1 MKFFDRFSREPN
13 TTPPHEL
20 SDTPRGGRTRRAL
33 AAAADR
39 LAEERRRREKE
50 MLKYEREAQLS
61 REMRREFLERSGA
74 YPASPD
80 LYALWL
86 YAYLE
91 QGNKITHPRD
101 YPFSRGQLEKDE
113 TTTQQSLVSIGPN
126 GVVFEDKEVSY
137 YDQNV
142 VWVPTKSCE
151 GNLIPTDYGS
161 DALTIMY
168 LPDLVNLDTRS
179 TSGDRRPGW
188 EYGHSKLLTLK
199 LDESSPTG
207 LRASTNEPDV
217 IKSYTDITDMIMG
230 FTDNF
235 DPAAIRQKLKD
246 AKNRPGQELEQL

>member
-1 MKFFDRFSREPN
+1 MKFFDRSSREPN
-13 TTPPHEL
+13 TTPHEL

-39 LAEERRRREKE
+39 LAEERRIREKE

-113 TTTQQSLVSIGPN
+113 TITQQSLVSIGPN

-151 GNLIPTDYGS
+151 GNLIPTGYGS

-179 TSGDRRPGW
+179 TSGSRHPGS

-199 LDESSPTG
+199 PDEASPTG

-217 IKSYTDITDMIMG
+217 ESYTDITDMIMG

>member
-1 MKFFDRFSREPN
+1 MKFFDRLSREPN
-13 TTPPHEL
+13 TTPPNEL

-39 LAEERRRREKE
+39 LAEERRIREKE

-113 TTTQQSLVSIGPN
+113 TITQQSLVSIGPN

-151 GNLIPTDYGS
+151 GNLIPTGYGS

-179 TSGDRRPGW
+179 TSGSRHPGS

-217 IKSYTDITDMIMG
+217 ESYTDITDMIMG

-235 DPAAIRQKLKD
+235 DPAAMRQKLKD

>member
-1 MKFFDRFSREPN
+1 MKFFDRSSREPN
-13 TTPPHEL
+13 TTPHEL

-39 LAEERRRREKE
+39 LAEERRIREKE

-113 TTTQQSLVSIGPN
+113 TITQQSLVSIGPN

-151 GNLIPTDYGS
+151 GNLIPTGYGS
-161 DALTIMY
+161 DALPIMY

-179 TSGDRRPGW
+179 TSGSRHPGS

-217 IKSYTDITDMIMG
+217 ESYTDITDMIMG

>member
-1 MKFFDRFSREPN
+1 M
-13 TTPPHEL
+13 
-20 SDTPRGGRTRRAL
+20 
-33 AAAADR
+33 AAADR
-39 LAEERRRREKE
+39 LAEEQRRRKEE
-50 MLKYEREAQLS
+50 MLKYEREAQRS
-61 REMRREFLERSGA
+61 QEMRREFLERSGA

-113 TTTQQSLVSIGPN
+113 TITQQSLVSIGPS
-126 GVVFEDKEVSY
+126 GAVFEDEEVSY
-137 YDQNV
+137 YDQDV

-151 GNLIPTDYGS
+151 GNFIPTGYGS

-179 TSGDRRPGW
+179 TSGSRHPGS

-217 IKSYTDITDMIMG
+217 ESYTDITDMIMG

>member
-1 MKFFDRFSREPN
+1 MKFFDRSSREPN
-13 TTPPHEL
+13 TTPHEL

-39 LAEERRRREKE
+39 LAEERRIREKE

-113 TTTQQSLVSIGPN
+113 ITTQQSLVSIGPN

-151 GNLIPTDYGS
+151 GNLIPAGYGS
-161 DALTIMY
+161 QALTIMY
-168 LPDLVNLDTRS
+168 LPDLVKLDTRS
-179 TSGDRRPGW
+179 TSGSRHPGS

-217 IKSYTDITDMIMG
+217 ESYTDITDMIMG

>member
-1 MKFFDRFSREPN
+1 
-13 TTPPHEL
+13 
-20 SDTPRGGRTRRAL
+20 
-33 AAAADR
+33 
-39 LAEERRRREKE
+39 

-74 YPASPD
+74 YPAPPD

-101 YPFSRGQLEKDE
+101 YLFSRGQLEKDE
-113 TTTQQSLVSIGPN
+113 TITQQSLVSIRPN
-126 GVVFEDKEVSY
+126 GAEFEDKKVSY

-151 GNLIPTDYGS
+151 GNFIPAGYGS
-161 DALTIMY
+161 QALTIMY

-207 LRASTNEPDV
+207 LHASTNEPTT
-217 IKSYTDITDMIMG
+217 IESYTDITDMIMG
-230 FTDNF
+230 FTGNF
-235 DPAAIRQKLKD
+235 DPAAMCQKLKD
-246 AKNRPGQELEQL
+246 AKNRPSQELEQL

>member
-1 MKFFDRFSREPN
+1 MKFFDRSSREPN
-13 TTPPHEL
+13 TTPHEL

-33 AAAADR
+33 AAAADQ
-39 LAEERRRREKE
+39 LAEERRIREKE

-113 TTTQQSLVSIGPN
+113 TITQQSLVSIGPN

-151 GNLIPTDYGS
+151 GNLIPTGYGS

-179 TSGDRRPGW
+179 TSGSRHPGS

-217 IKSYTDITDMIMG
+217 ESYTDITDMIMG

>member
-1 MKFFDRFSREPN
+1 MKFFDRSSREPN
-13 TTPPHEL
+13 TTPHEL

-39 LAEERRRREKE
+39 LAEERRIREKE

-113 TTTQQSLVSIGPN
+113 TITQQSLVSIGPN

-151 GNLIPTDYGS
+151 GNLIPTGYGS
-161 DALTIMY
+161 NALTIMY

-179 TSGDRRPGW
+179 TSGSRHPGS

-217 IKSYTDITDMIMG
+217 ESYTDITDMIMG

>member
-1 MKFFDRFSREPN
+1 MKFFDRLSREPN
-13 TTPPHEL
+13 TTPHEL

-39 LAEERRRREKE
+39 LAEERRIREKE

-113 TTTQQSLVSIGPN
+113 TITQQSLVSIGPN

-151 GNLIPTDYGS
+151 GNLIPTGYGS

-179 TSGDRRPGW
+179 TSGSRHPGS

-217 IKSYTDITDMIMG
+217 ESYTDITDMIMG

>member
-1 MKFFDRFSREPN
+1 MKFFDRSSREPN
-13 TTPPHEL
+13 TPPPHEL

-33 AAAADR
+33 AAAADQ
-39 LAEERRRREKE
+39 LAEEQRIREKE

-113 TTTQQSLVSIGPN
+113 TITQQSLVSIGPN

-151 GNLIPTDYGS
+151 GNLIPTGYGS

-179 TSGDRRPGW
+179 TSGSRHPGS

-217 IKSYTDITDMIMG
+217 ESYTDITDMIMG
-230 FTDNF
+230 FTGNF
-235 DPAAIRQKLKD
+235 DPAAICQKLKD

>member
-1 MKFFDRFSREPN
+1 MKFFDRSSREPN
-13 TTPPHEL
+13 TTPHEL

-39 LAEERRRREKE
+39 LAEERRIREKE

-113 TTTQQSLVSIGPN
+113 TITQQSLVSIGPN
-126 GVVFEDKEVSY
+126 GAEFEDEEVSY
-137 YDQNV
+137 YDQDV

-151 GNLIPTDYGS
+151 GNLIPTGYGS

-179 TSGDRRPGW
+179 TSGSRHPGS

-217 IKSYTDITDMIMG
+217 ESYTDITDMIMG

-246 AKNRPGQELEQL
+246 AKNRPSQELEQL

>member
-1 MKFFDRFSREPN
+1 MKFFDRSSREPN
-13 TTPPHEL
+13 TTPHEL

-39 LAEERRRREKE
+39 LAEERRIREKE
-50 MLKYEREAQLS
+50 MLKYEREAQRS

-91 QGNKITHPRD
+91 QGNKITYPRD

-113 TTTQQSLVSIGPN
+113 IATQQSLASIGPN

-151 GNLIPTDYGS
+151 GNLIPTGYGS

-179 TSGDRRPGW
+179 TSGSRHPGS

-217 IKSYTDITDMIMG
+217 ESYTDITDMIMG

>member
-1 MKFFDRFSREPN
+1 M
-13 TTPPHEL
+13 
-20 SDTPRGGRTRRAL
+20 SDKSPGSRTRRAL

-39 LAEERRRREKE
+39 LAEEQRRREKE

-74 YPASPD
+74 YPAPPD

-101 YPFSRGQLEKDE
+101 YLFSRGQLEKDE
-113 TTTQQSLVSIGPN
+113 TITQQSLVSIGPN
-126 GVVFEDKEVSY
+126 GAEFEDKKVSY

-151 GNLIPTDYGS
+151 GNFIPAGYGS
-161 DALTIMY
+161 QALTIMY

-179 TSGDRRPGW
+179 TSGSRHPGS

-217 IKSYTDITDMIMG
+217 ESYTDITDMIMG

>member
-1 MKFFDRFSREPN
+1 MKFFDRSSREPN
-13 TTPPHEL
+13 TTPHEL

-39 LAEERRRREKE
+39 LAEERRIREKE

-113 TTTQQSLVSIGPN
+113 TITQQSLVSIGPN

-151 GNLIPTDYGS
+151 GNLIPTGYGS

-179 TSGDRRPGW
+179 TSGSRHPGS

-217 IKSYTDITDMIMG
+217 ESYTDITDMIMG
-230 FTDNF
+230 FTGNF
-235 DPAAIRQKLKD
+235 DPAAMRQKLKD

>member
-1 MKFFDRFSREPN
+1 MKFFDRSSREPN
-13 TTPPHEL
+13 TTPHEL

-39 LAEERRRREKE
+39 LAEERRIREKE

-113 TTTQQSLVSIGPN
+113 TITQQSLVSIGPN

-151 GNLIPTDYGS
+151 GNLIPTGYGS
-161 DALTIMY
+161 DALTVMY

-179 TSGDRRPGW
+179 TSGSRHPGS

-217 IKSYTDITDMIMG
+217 ESYTDITDMIMG

>member
-1 MKFFDRFSREPN
+1 MKVFDRSSREPN
-13 TTPPHEL
+13 TTPHEL

-39 LAEERRRREKE
+39 LAEERRIREKE

-113 TTTQQSLVSIGPN
+113 TITQQSLVSIGPN

-151 GNLIPTDYGS
+151 GNLIPTGYGS

-179 TSGDRRPGW
+179 TSGSRHPGS

-217 IKSYTDITDMIMG
+217 ESYTDITDMIMG

>member
-1 MKFFDRFSREPN
+1 MKFFDRSSREPN
-13 TTPPHEL
+13 TTPHEL

-39 LAEERRRREKE
+39 LAEERRIREKE
-50 MLKYEREAQLS
+50 MLTYEREAQLS
-61 REMRREFLERSGA
+61 REMRREFLDRSGA

-113 TTTQQSLVSIGPN
+113 TITQQSLVSIGPN

-151 GNLIPTDYGS
+151 GNLIPTGYGS

-179 TSGDRRPGW
+179 TSGSRHPGS

-217 IKSYTDITDMIMG
+217 ESYTDITDMIMG

>member
-1 MKFFDRFSREPN
+1 MKFFDRLSQESN
-13 TTPPHEL
+13 TTPPNEL
-20 SDTPRGGRTRRAL
+20 SGKSPGSRTRRAL
-33 AAAADR
+33 VAAADR
-39 LAEERRRREKE
+39 LAEEQRRRKEE
-50 MLKYEREAQLS
+50 MLKYEREAQRS
-61 REMRREFLERSGA
+61 QEMRREFLERSGA
-74 YPASPD
+74 YPAPPD

-113 TTTQQSLVSIGPN
+113 TITQQSLVSIGPS
-126 GVVFEDKEVSY
+126 GAVFEDEEVSY
-137 YDQNV
+137 YDQDV

-151 GNLIPTDYGS
+151 GNFIPAGYGS
-161 DALTIMY
+161 QALTIMY
-168 LPDLVNLDTRS
+168 LPDLVKLDTRS
-179 TSGDRRPGW
+179 TSGSRHPGS

-207 LRASTNEPDV
+207 LRASTNEPTT
-217 IKSYTDITDMIMG
+217 IESYTDITDMIMG
-230 FTDNF
+230 FTGNF

>member
-1 MKFFDRFSREPN
+1 MKFFDRSSREPN
-13 TTPPHEL
+13 TTPHEL

-39 LAEERRRREKE
+39 LAEERRIREKE
-50 MLKYEREAQLS
+50 MLKYEREAQHS
-61 REMRREFLERSGA
+61 QEMRREFLERSGA
-74 YPASPD
+74 YPAPPD

-101 YPFSRGQLEKDE
+101 YPFSRGQLRKDE
-113 TTTQQSLVSIGPN
+113 TITQQSLVSIGPS
-126 GVVFEDKEVSY
+126 GAVFEDEEVSY

-151 GNLIPTDYGS
+151 GNFIPAGYGS
-161 DALTIMY
+161 QALTIMY
-168 LPDLVNLDTRS
+168 LPDLVKLDTRS

-199 LDESSPTG
+199 LDKLSPTG

-217 IKSYTDITDMIMG
+217 IESYTDITDMIMG
-230 FTDNF
+230 FTGNF
-235 DPAAIRQKLKD
+235 DPAAMRQKLKD

>member
-1 MKFFDRFSREPN
+1 MKFFDRSSREPN
-13 TTPPHEL
+13 TTPHEL

-39 LAEERRRREKE
+39 LAEERRIREKE
-50 MLKYEREAQLS
+50 MLKYEREAQRS
-61 REMRREFLERSGA
+61 QEMRREFLERSGA

-113 TTTQQSLVSIGPN
+113 TITQQSLVSIGPN

-151 GNLIPTDYGS
+151 GNLIPTGYGS

-179 TSGDRRPGW
+179 TSGSRHPGS

-217 IKSYTDITDMIMG
+217 ESYTDITDMIMG

>member
-1 MKFFDRFSREPN
+1 MKFFDRSSREPN
-13 TTPPHEL
+13 TTPHEL

-39 LAEERRRREKE
+39 LAEERRIREKE

-74 YPASPD
+74 YPAPPD

-113 TTTQQSLVSIGPN
+113 TITQQSLVSIGPN
-126 GVVFEDKEVSY
+126 GAEFEDKKVSY

-151 GNLIPTDYGS
+151 GNFIPAGYGS

-199 LDESSPTG
+199 LDESSSTG
-207 LRASTNEPDV
+207 LRASTNEPGV
-217 IKSYTDITDMIMG
+217 IESYTDITDMIMG
-230 FTDNF
+230 FTGNF
-235 DPAAIRQKLKD
+235 DPAAMCQKLKD

>member
-1 MKFFDRFSREPN
+1 MKFFDRSSREPN
-13 TTPPHEL
+13 TTPHEL

-101 YPFSRGQLEKDE
+101 YPFSRGQLRKDE
-113 TTTQQSLVSIGPN
+113 TITQQSLVSIGPN

-151 GNLIPTDYGS
+151 GNLIPTGYGS

-179 TSGDRRPGW
+179 TSGSRHPGS

-217 IKSYTDITDMIMG
+217 ESYTDITDMIMG

-235 DPAAIRQKLKD
+235 DPAAICQKLKD

>member
-1 MKFFDRFSREPN
+1 
-13 TTPPHEL
+13 
-20 SDTPRGGRTRRAL
+20 
-33 AAAADR
+33 
-39 LAEERRRREKE
+39 
-50 MLKYEREAQLS
+50 MLKFQRESLS
-61 REMRREFLERSGA
+61 SWEMRRQFLERSGA

-91 QGNKITHPRD
+91 QGNKITYPRD

-113 TTTQQSLVSIGPN
+113 IATQQSLVSIGPN

-151 GNLIPTDYGS
+151 GNCIPTGYGS
-161 DALTIMY
+161 HALTIMY
-168 LPDLVNLDTRS
+168 LPDLAKLDTRS
-179 TSGDRRPGW
+179 TSGSRHPGS

-207 LRASTNEPDV
+207 LRASTNEPTT
-217 IKSYTDITDMIMG
+217 IESYTDITDMIMG
-230 FTDNF
+230 FTGNF

>member
-1 MKFFDRFSREPN
+1 MKFFDRSSREPN
-13 TTPPHEL
+13 TTPHEL

-39 LAEERRRREKE
+39 LAEERRIREKE

-113 TTTQQSLVSIGPN
+113 TITQQSLVSIGPN

-151 GNLIPTDYGS
+151 GNLIPTGYGS

-179 TSGDRRPGW
+179 TSGSRHPGS

-217 IKSYTDITDMIMG
+217 ESYTDITDMIMG
-230 FTDNF
+230 FTGNF

>member
-1 MKFFDRFSREPN
+1 MKFFDRLSQEPN
-13 TTPPHEL
+13 TTPPNEL
-20 SDTPRGGRTRRAL
+20 SGKSPGSRTRRAL
-33 AAAADR
+33 VAAADL
-39 LAEERRRREKE
+39 LAEEQRRHKEE

-61 REMRREFLERSGA
+61 QEMRREFLERSGA

-101 YPFSRGQLEKDE
+101 YPFSRGQLRKDE
-113 TTTQQSLVSIGPN
+113 TITQQSLVSIGPS
-126 GVVFEDKEVSY
+126 GAVFEDEEVSY
-137 YDQNV
+137 YDQDV

-151 GNLIPTDYGS
+151 GNFIPAGYGS
-161 DALTIMY
+161 QALTIMY
-168 LPDLVNLDTRS
+168 LPDLVKLDTRS
-179 TSGDRRPGW
+179 TSGSRHPGS

-207 LRASTNEPDV
+207 LRASTNEPTT
-217 IKSYTDITDMIMG
+217 IESYTDITDMIMG
-230 FTDNF
+230 FTGNF
-235 DPAAIRQKLKD
+235 DPAAMRQKLKD

>member
-1 MKFFDRFSREPN
+1 MKFFDRSSREPN
-13 TTPPHEL
+13 TTPHEL

-39 LAEERRRREKE
+39 LAEERRIREKE

-113 TTTQQSLVSIGPN
+113 TITQQSLVSIGPN

-151 GNLIPTDYGS
+151 GNLIPTGYGS

-179 TSGDRRPGW
+179 TSGSRHPGS

-217 IKSYTDITDMIMG
+217 ESYTDITDMIMG

-235 DPAAIRQKLKD
+235 DPAAMRQKLKD

>member
-1 MKFFDRFSREPN
+1 
-13 TTPPHEL
+13 
-20 SDTPRGGRTRRAL
+20 
-33 AAAADR
+33 
-39 LAEERRRREKE
+39 
-50 MLKYEREAQLS
+50 MLEYEREAQHS
-61 REMRREFLERSGA
+61 RAMRREFLERSGA

-101 YPFSRGQLEKDE
+101 CPFSRGQLRKDE
-113 TTTQQSLVSIGPN
+113 TITQQSLASIGPS
-126 GVVFEDKEVSY
+126 GAVFEDEEVSY

-151 GNLIPTDYGS
+151 GNLIPPGYGS
-161 DALTIMY
+161 QALTIMY
-168 LPDLVNLDTRS
+168 LPDLVKLDTRS
-179 TSGDRRPGW
+179 TSGNRYPGS

-207 LRASTNEPDV
+207 

-230 FTDNF
+230 FTGNF
-235 DPAAIRQKLKD
+235 DPAAMRQKLKD

>member
-1 MKFFDRFSREPN
+1 MKFFDRSSREPN
-13 TTPPHEL
+13 TTPHEL

-39 LAEERRRREKE
+39 LAEERRIREKE

-126 GVVFEDKEVSY
+126 GVVFEDEEVSY

-151 GNLIPTDYGS
+151 GNLIPTGYGS

>member
-1 MKFFDRFSREPN
+1 MKFFDRSSREPN
-13 TTPPHEL
+13 TTPHEL

-39 LAEERRRREKE
+39 LAEERRIREKE

-113 TTTQQSLVSIGPN
+113 TITQQSLVSIGPN

-151 GNLIPTDYGS
+151 GNLIPTGYGS

-179 TSGDRRPGW
+179 TSGSRHPGS

-217 IKSYTDITDMIMG
+217 ESYTDITDMIMG

>member
-1 MKFFDRFSREPN
+1 MKFFDRSSREPN
-13 TTPPHEL
+13 TTPHEL

-39 LAEERRRREKE
+39 LAEERRIREKE

-91 QGNKITHPRD
+91 QSNKITHPRD

-113 TTTQQSLVSIGPN
+113 TITQQSLVSIGPN

-151 GNLIPTDYGS
+151 GNLIPTGYGS

-179 TSGDRRPGW
+179 TSGSRHPGS

-217 IKSYTDITDMIMG
+217 ESYTDITDMIMG

>member
-1 MKFFDRFSREPN
+1 MIGPPKNQIPPPPN
-13 TTPPHEL
+13 EL
-20 SDTPRGGRTRRAL
+20 SDKSPGGRTRRAL
-33 AAAADR
+33 AAAADQ
-39 LAEERRRREKE
+39 LAEEQRRREKE

-91 QGNKITHPRD
+91 QGNKITYPRD

-113 TTTQQSLVSIGPN
+113 IATQQSLVSIGPN

-151 GNLIPTDYGS
+151 GNLIPTGYGS

-179 TSGDRRPGW
+179 TSGSRHPGS

-217 IKSYTDITDMIMG
+217 IESYTDITDMIMG
-230 FTDNF
+230 FTGNF
-235 DPAAIRQKLKD
+235 DPAVIRQKLKD

>member
-1 MKFFDRFSREPN
+1 MKFFDRSSREPN
-13 TTPPHEL
+13 TTPHEL

-39 LAEERRRREKE
+39 LAEERRIREKE

-113 TTTQQSLVSIGPN
+113 TITQQSLVSIGPN

-151 GNLIPTDYGS
+151 GNLIPTGYGS

-179 TSGDRRPGW
+179 TSGSRHPGS

-199 LDESSPTG
+199 LDKSSPTG

-217 IKSYTDITDMIMG
+217 ESYTDITDMIMG

>member
-1 MKFFDRFSREPN
+1 MKFFDRPSREPN
-13 TTPPHEL
+13 TTPPNEL
-20 SDTPRGGRTRRAL
+20 SDKSPGGRTRRAL
-33 AAAADR
+33 AAAADL
-39 LAEERRRREKE
+39 LAEEQRRHEEE
-50 MLKYEREAQLS
+50 MLKFQRESLS
-61 REMRREFLERSGA
+61 SWEMRRQFLERSGA
-74 YPASPD
+74 YPAPPD

-113 TTTQQSLVSIGPN
+113 TITQQSLVSIGPS
-126 GVVFEDKEVSY
+126 GAVFEDEEISY
-137 YDQNV
+137 YDQRV
-142 VWVPTKSCE
+142 VWVPTKSCDK
-151 GNLIPTDYGS
+151 NFIPPGYGS
-161 DALTIMY
+161 QSLTIMY

-207 LRASTNEPDV
+207 LRASTNDPDV
-217 IKSYTDITDMIMG
+217 IESYTDITDMIMG
-230 FTDNF
+230 FTGNF
-235 DPAAIRQKLKD
+235 DPAAMRQKLKD